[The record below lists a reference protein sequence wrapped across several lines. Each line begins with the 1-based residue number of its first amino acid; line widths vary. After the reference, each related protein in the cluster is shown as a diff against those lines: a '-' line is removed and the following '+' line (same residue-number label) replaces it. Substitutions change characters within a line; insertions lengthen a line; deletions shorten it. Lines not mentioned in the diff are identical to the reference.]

1 MANSGPRTNGSQFF
15 FTFSPSTHLDGKHT
29 VFGKLVGGEDT
40 LDRIE
45 AVKVRPGGDNRPVK
59 DIIIQSVQVYVP
71 LVHILASNTVLT
83 GSLTDPFEEYQKRLK
98 ARLAHRDQSDEALRK
113 RALDR
118 EERDKDRTTWLGTEL
133 GARGETKA
141 EKEKRKRVEDDEGG
155 TVGKYLQGGQKAAPP
170 AAATQTMEFGLE
182 KKKKKG
188 GGFGNFSGW

>member
-59 DIIIQSVQVYVP
+59 DIIIQTVQVYVCYCRISR
-71 LVHILASNTVLT
+71 VSLT
-83 GSLTDPFEEYQKRLK
+83 SSLTDPFEEYHKRLT
-98 ARLAHRDQSDEALRK
+98 ARLARQDQSDDALRR
-113 RALDR
+113 RAEAR
-118 EERDKDRTTWLGTEL
+118 AERDKDRTTWLGTEL
-133 GARGETKA
+133 GARGETKS
-141 EKEKRKRVEDDEGG
+141 EKDKRKRKEDDEAGL
-155 TVGKYLQGGQKAAPP
+155 VGKYLKAGGGSGAPAQAP
-170 AAATQTMEFGLE
+170 IEFGQE
-182 KKKKKG
+182 KKKPKG